1 MPLLRPLERMHA
13 FTRHLPRWARYGVA
27 AAAILLAL
35 VVRYLANFVGW
46 PSQGYPFI
54 FFYGAVMLTATLA
67 GGRAGYVATA
77 LSVLACLPFVPDS
90 PTGWV
95 RADWV
100 LPVMVH
106 GILCSAVSAIIQ
118 SLSHAVSDREMALTE
133 AQEAMRRR
141 GLLVVEYRHRSR
153 GDLQQ
158 VSSLLRLRARYV
170 DDAAARAALI
180 EAAGYATTLGA
191 VHRHLENARH
201 GIDEVARI
209 DSHGFVHGVCD
220 DLQPPVGDVFAVSQ
234 PMTTE
239 RAVSLGLLLV
249 ELVAEARRD
258 GAGRVTVRLAV
269 VGEDYVLDAID
280 DRPALGPADAFRARL
295 TGLLAGQ
302 LRGTLTRAQNLS
314 GPGWA
319 ASLRFPVL
327 APVLAP
333 GQVGV

>member
-1 MPLLRPLERMHA
+1 MPLLRSLERLRGATHN
-13 FTRHLPRWARYGVA
+13 LPLG
-27 AAAILLAL
+27 
-35 VVRYLANFVGW
+35 VRYVLAALFVLAGLVARHALTWVGW
-46 PSQGYPFI
+46 PATGFPFLLFWFSI
-54 FFYGAVMLTATLA
+54 GATAAL
-67 GGRAGYVATA
+67 GGGGAGYFATVLSA
-77 LSVLACLPFVPDS
+77 LLCLPFVPDA
-90 PTGWV
+90 TAGWI

-100 LPVMVH
+100 LPIGVFIFS
-106 GILCSAVSAIIQ
+106 GVSITALVE
-118 SLSHAVSDREMALTE
+118 SLHHALGDREAALAETHS
-133 AQEAMRRR
+133 ALRRR
-141 GLLVVEYRHRSR
+141 ALLLTEYRHRSR

-158 VSSLLRLRARYV
+158 ISSLLRLRARYV
-170 DDAAARAALI
+170 DDAVARSALI

-269 VGEDYVLDAID
+269 VGEDYVLDAVD

-302 LRGTLTRAQNLS
+302 LRGTLTRAANHA

-333 GQVGV
+333 GQVGT